1 MVMKGIILEMCEIF
15 GVSLRERITINSM
28 LKSFYSHSNE
38 HRNGWGLALL
48 DRRPVSIDKEP
59 VKALDSEYLKEK
71 LKSEIRTKKCISHI
85 RMATIGG
92 MNEDNTHPFTRY
104 DYSGRRWVFAHNGTI
119 FESKELTPYQYVQKG
134 TTDSER
140 IFLYL
145 IDIMDK
151 HFEEK
156 KEPLT
161 PRERMDLIDEI
172 ILTLAPG
179 NKLNLMIE
187 DGEYFYIHKN
197 EENTLSY
204 LELDE
209 GYVFSTKPLTD
220 YGWKDVPMNQLM
232 VYKDGEL
239 VYKGTKHSG
248 TYVMDEEEMKLL
260 FMAYAEL

>member
-1 MVMKGIILEMCEIF
+1 MCEIF
-15 GVSLRERITINSM
+15 GVSARKKIKINSY
-28 LKSFYSHSNE
+28 LKTFYSHSDM

-48 DRRPVSIDKEP
+48 DRKHVSIEKEP
-59 VKALDSEYLKEK
+59 IKASDSEYLKEK
-71 LKSEIRTKKCISHI
+71 LQSEITTSRCISHI

-92 MNEDNTHPFTRY
+92 MNEDNTHPFTGY

-156 KEPLT
+156 GT
-161 PRERMDLIDEI
+161 PPDDSERMKIIDKMI
-172 ILTLAPG
+172 CTLAPG
-179 NKLNLMIE
+179 NKLNLMID
-187 DGEYFYIHKN
+187 DGDFFYMHKN
-197 EENTLSY
+197 EEKTLHIKKDSDGAIFSTQA
-204 LELDE
+204 LTDE
-209 GYVFSTKPLTD
+209 GWEEFPQ
-220 YGWKDVPMNQLM
+220 NQLM

-239 VYKGTKHSG
+239 VFEGTRHDG

-260 FMAYAEL
+260 FMAYAGL